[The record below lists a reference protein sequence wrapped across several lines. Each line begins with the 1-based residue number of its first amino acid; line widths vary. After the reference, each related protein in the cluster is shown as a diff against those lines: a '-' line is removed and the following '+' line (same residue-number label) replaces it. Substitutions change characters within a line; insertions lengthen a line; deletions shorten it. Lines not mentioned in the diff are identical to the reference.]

1 MIRVI
6 GVLFLYL
13 LPVLL
18 SKKRFMNYK
27 KKIKKAISVLVP
39 KGYTKEKFKLFF
51 YNLSKPKNTRY
62 EVLKKGDSILFKTTY
77 KNDVFYTNQALYPVV
92 AHFDF
97 YQKYYTVKE
106 DDVVIDAGA
115 NMGHLSIF
123 FSKNVGENGK
133 VYSFEPDKFNIQT
146 LLNNVKLNP
155 SLPHNII
162 VQDKLLWDTN
172 TFIDFEESGTVGSSA
187 VWFSGKNSV
196 VKKEAVT
203 IDSWVKEQQLSRLDY
218 IKMDIEGAEIEAL
231 DGCVE
236 TLKKF
241 KPNFAIASYHIVNG
255 EPTYIKVEEFFK
267 KYNYPCKTVTF
278 PKNEIITFA
287 GILD

>member
-1 MIRVI
+1 
-6 GVLFLYL
+6 
-13 LPVLL
+13 
-18 SKKRFMNYK
+18 MNYK
-27 KKIKKAISVLVP
+27 KKIKKAISLLVP

-51 YNLSKPKNTRY
+51 YNLSKPKNTTF
-62 EVLKKGDSILFKTTY
+62 EVLKKDEAILFKTTF
-77 KNDVFYTNQALYPVV
+77 KKDIFYTNQALYPVV

-97 YQKYYTVKE
+97 YQNFYKVKK

-123 FSKNVGENGK
+123 FSKMVGEGGK

-146 LLNNVKLNP
+146 LLNNVQLN
-155 SLPHNII
+155 SGLPDNIVI
-162 VQDKLLWDTN
+162 QDKLLWNTN
-172 TFIDFEESGTVGSSA
+172 THIDFEEAGTVGSSA
-187 VWFSGKNSV
+187 VWFSGNNSV

-203 IDSWVKEQQLSRLDY
+203 IDSWVKEQRLSRLDF

-236 TLKKF
+236 TLQSLR
-241 KPNFAIASYHIVNG
+241 PNFAIASYHIVNG

-267 KYNYPCKTVTF
+267 KYNYPYTTITF

-287 GILD
+287 GNIN